1 MSLEAEILE
10 CPNCGASIE
19 RQQKICSYCQ
29 SPVFVRRRVDI
40 SSFKTKDLNKYVQFY
55 KNYMQQAKGESA
67 EIHTS
72 LGICLLEKN
81 AYNEAIKHLEK
92 AAELMPETGEVFY
105 YLALAKLQCKRP
117 YLHTLPNIKQIVQ
130 YLETALEYEEAG
142 RYYYLL
148 YLIQIDFYDKK
159 HLRNGKIASEFKN
172 LALSCEVDDQ
182 DIAECNVYCNLK

>member
-29 SPVFVRRRVDI
+29 SPVFVRRRGDI
-40 SSFKTKDLNKYVQFY
+40 NSVKAKDLNKYVQFY
-55 KNYMQQAKGESA
+55 KNYIQQENGENA
-67 EIHTS
+67 EVHTA

-92 AAELMPETGEVFY
+92 AAELMPETGECFY

-159 HLRNGKIASEFKN
+159 HLRNGKIASELKN

>member
-1 MSLEAEILE
+1 MSLEADVLE
-10 CPNCGASIE
+10 CPNCGAGINRKMSE
-19 RQQKICSYCQ
+19 CGYCHT
-29 SPVFVRRRVDI
+29 PIFIRRRSEI
-40 SSFKTKDLNKYVQFY
+40 GSARENNLNQYINFY
-55 KNYMQQAKGESA
+55 KNYMKQANGDSA
-67 EIHTS
+67 EVSTA
-72 LGICLLEKN
+72 LGICMLEKLS
-81 AYNEAIKHLEK
+81 YNEAIKHLEK
-92 AAELMPETGEVFY
+92 AADLMPETGECFY

-159 HLRNGKIASEFKN
+159 HLRNGKNSNELKD

-182 DIAECNVYCNLK
+182 DIAECNMYCNLK

>member
-67 EIHTS
+67 EIHTY
-72 LGICLLEKN
+72 I
-81 AYNEAIKHLEK
+81 I
-92 AAELMPETGEVFY
+92 
-105 YLALAKLQCKRP
+105 P
-117 YLHTLPNIKQIVQ
+117 YII
-130 YLETALEYEEAG
+130 
-142 RYYYLL
+142 
-148 YLIQIDFYDKK
+148 I
-159 HLRNGKIASEFKN
+159 
-172 LALSCEVDDQ
+172 
-182 DIAECNVYCNLK
+182 